1 MEHQTSSKQPPIIAR
16 QQNSTSIISGGS
28 VAAGINTINTM
39 KRPNNNRIIIQLST
53 CCAAVA
59 VAATHDV
66 PRPCFVSS
74 SSSRRISNDK
84 YYDGSKRNLVARSPA
99 NELFHPAP
107 SLFGYKRNRSSLTR
121 HMSQD
126 DYSYQ
131 EDHDDDDDE
140 EEYDDME
147 ASLNKISWLPSVKL
161 GKQPFKT
168 PYTKSSESRR
178 ESANQDRYE
187 TISPSSSSAPP
198 GFENIDILP
207 VLPMKMVHGLDG
219 LLTNNGDDH
228 DDHDLDAIS
237 ADDILSMS
245 YNGGV
250 WDEDGLSGVGLSSMT
265 STFGPLFS
273 GTSAFLPHTKGHVF
287 TIAEP
292 RYKKLYDDLLR
303 MGSYYGKKRESV
315 MRRAK
320 ETGDAN
326 VVLPP
331 DPDEKRRFIVTAASP
346 QEEGVFAEY
355 GLLFQLRD
363 LDEVAAVASYDVSGG
378 DGSISLA
385 DLQELVEAGDNQQIY
400 GDPEDGEDIMDIL
413 LQTHYEA
420 THDCIG
426 RVKIHRFVNPECWED
441 GPDGEEYLMAEASIV
456 DLVGTE
462 ELSKERNMASVQ
474 KASSELQAGMDKQQ
488 QASSPSL
495 SSTAMKMQEQ
505 IKRQASKD
513 ISSAVSRIKDELR
526 SAVGES
532 FKKQQNMDPDKIK
545 DDLISALG
553 SNLSGSDIGSNSKT
567 SPGQIPL
574 APKILVDRR
583 SDDSLTKEER
593 GLRESFAKLVALQH
607 DLKEEC
613 RFTRVSVQTF
623 GIGNT
628 SLWLSAAAWSQFVE
642 KRLEATQNDMQ
653 KDLQAKLAEF
663 MSRGGGDLSE
673 KFNAYDDDDS
683 GALTIDF
690 EELSPELQQEL
701 QLVQARAAEEL
712 GPLALER
719 AIHMQRIVQ
728 ARTYDERLII
738 LRECVDSERQRL
750 EAKKM
755 LQSAL
760 DMNPADGG
768 EDTSSTL
775 FSREEARSV
784 FERLM
789 SSTNEQDK
797 GMTFESFDDDDAA
810 FQ

>member
-1 MEHQTSSKQPPIIAR
+1 
-16 QQNSTSIISGGS
+16 
-28 VAAGINTINTM
+28 M
-39 KRPNNNRIIIQLST
+39 KRPNNNNIIQLTT
-53 CCAAVA
+53 CCAAVT
-59 VAATHDV
+59 VAATHYV
-66 PRPCFVSS
+66 HRPCFVP

-84 YYDGSKRNLVARSPA
+84 YDGSKRNSVAPTPA
-99 NELFHPAP
+99 NELFLPA
-107 SLFGYKRNRSSLTR
+107 SFRCKRHRSSSLTR
-121 HMSQD
+121 HLSED
-126 DYSYQ
+126 DAQ
-131 EDHDDDDDE
+131 EDHDDE
-140 EEYDDME
+140 EEYDDTE
-147 ASLNKISWLPSVKL
+147 ANLNKISWLPSVKL
-161 GKQPFKT
+161 GKQPFQA
-168 PYTKSSESRR
+168 PYTRSSESRR

-187 TISPSSSSAPP
+187 TLSSPSTSSAPP

-219 LLTNNGDDH
+219 ILTNNGNDH
-228 DDHDLDAIS
+228 DVHDLDAIS
-237 ADDILSMS
+237 AEDIMSMS
-245 YNGGV
+245 YTGGV

-265 STFGPLFS
+265 SSFGPLFS

-303 MGSYYGKKRESV
+303 MGSYYGKKRESA

-320 ETGDAN
+320 ETGDTNAS
-326 VVLPP
+326 LPP

-346 QEEGVFAEY
+346 LEEGVFAEY

-385 DLQELVEAGDNQQIY
+385 DLQEFVEAGDDQQIY
-400 GDPEDGEDIMDIL
+400 GDPEDGENFMDIL

-426 RVKIHRFVNPECWED
+426 RVKIHRIVNPECWED

-462 ELSKERNMASVQ
+462 ELSKERNMASVE
-474 KASSELQAGMDKQQ
+474 KATSELQARSDEQQ
-488 QASSPSL
+488 QTLSPSL

-526 SAVGES
+526 SAVGDS
-532 FKKQQNMDPDKIK
+532 FKKQQNMDPDEIK
-545 DDLISALG
+545 DDLMAALG
-553 SNLSGSDIGSNSKT
+553 SNLNGIHIDNNSK
-567 SPGQIPL
+567 SKRSSGQIPL
-574 APKILVDRR
+574 APKIIVDRR

-607 DLKEEC
+607 ELKEEC

-623 GIGNT
+623 GIGIT

-642 KRLEATQNDMQ
+642 KRLEATQNEMQ

-673 KFNAYDDDDS
+673 KLNAYDDDDS
-683 GALTIDF
+683 GALSIDF
-690 EELSPELQQEL
+690 EDLSPELQQEL
-701 QLVQARAAEEL
+701 QLVQARATEEL

-755 LQSAL
+755 LQSAFGRNSS
-760 DMNPADGG
+760 DG
-768 EDTSSTL
+768 EDISSTS

-789 SSTNEQDK
+789 SSTNEHK
-797 GMTFESFDDDDAA
+797 GMTFESFDDDNAA

>member
-1 MEHQTSSKQPPIIAR
+1 
-16 QQNSTSIISGGS
+16 
-28 VAAGINTINTM
+28 M
-39 KRPNNNRIIIQLST
+39 KRPNNNKMIQLST

-59 VAATHDV
+59 AASTHHDV
-66 PRPCFVSS
+66 HRPCFVSS
-74 SSSRRISNDK
+74 SSRRMGNDRNYGSNRNVLVSSTPTNHLFQPPSF
-84 YYDGSKRNLVARSPA
+84 GHKRHR
-99 NELFHPAP
+99 P
-107 SLFGYKRNRSSLTR
+107 SLIR

-126 DYSYQ
+126 DHH
-131 EDHDDDDDE
+131 EDCYDEDE
-140 EEYDDME
+140 EEYDDVE
-147 ASLNKISWLPSVKL
+147 TNLNKISWLPSVKL
-161 GKQPFKT
+161 GKQPFQ
-168 PYTKSSESRR
+168 PAYAKSSQSRR

-187 TISPSSSSAPP
+187 TISPSASTPP

-219 LLTNNGDDH
+219 LLATNEDADDH
-228 DDHDLDAIS
+228 DDHHPLDAIS
-237 ADDILSMS
+237 AEDIMGM
-245 YNGGV
+245 GGYTDGI
-250 WDEDGLSGVGLSSMT
+250 WNEDGLTSMT
-265 STFGPLFS
+265 SSFGPLFS

-287 TIAEP
+287 TITEP

-303 MGSYYGKKRESV
+303 MGSYYGKKRESAI
-315 MRRAK
+315 RRAK
-320 ETGDAN
+320 ETGDTN
-326 VVLPP
+326 VSLPP

-363 LDEVAAVASYDVSGG
+363 LDEVAAVASYDVSGAENG
-378 DGSISLA
+378 GISMA
-385 DLQELVEAGDNQQIY
+385 DLLELVEAGDDQELY
-400 GDPEDGEDIMDIL
+400 RASEDGEDIMDIL

-462 ELSKERNMASVQ
+462 ELGKERKMASVE
-474 KASSELQAGMDKQQ
+474 KASAELQAGMDNQQ
-488 QASSPSL
+488 QTPSL
-495 SSTAMKMQEQ
+495 SSTARKMQEQ
-505 IKRQASKD
+505 VKRQAGKD
-513 ISSAVSRIKDELR
+513 ISSAVARIKDELR

-532 FKKQQNMDPDKIK
+532 FKKKQNIDPDKIK
-545 DDLISALG
+545 DDLVSALE
-553 SNLSGSDIGSNSKT
+553 SNLNGDDKDSNPKSNT
-567 SPGQIPL
+567 SSGQIPL

-593 GLRESFAKLVALQH
+593 GLRESFAKLVSLQH
-607 DLKEEC
+607 ELKEEC

-623 GIGNT
+623 GIGPVAM
-628 SLWLSAAAWSQFVE
+628 WLSAAAWSQFVE
-642 KRLEATQNDMQ
+642 KRLEATQNEMH

-673 KFNAYDDDDS
+673 KLNSYEDDET

-701 QLVQARAAEEL
+701 QLVQARATEEL

-728 ARTYDERLII
+728 AHSYDERLII
-738 LRECVDSERQRL
+738 LRECVDNERQRL

-760 DMNPADGG
+760 DIDSVDGG
-768 EDTSSTL
+768 EDATSTL
-775 FSREEARSV
+775 ISREEARNV

-797 GMTFESFDDDDAA
+797 GTNFDGFDDIDAA

>member
-1 MEHQTSSKQPPIIAR
+1 
-16 QQNSTSIISGGS
+16 
-28 VAAGINTINTM
+28 M
-39 KRPNNNRIIIQLST
+39 KRPNNNKIIQLST

-59 VAATHDV
+59 VAATHHDV
-66 PRPCFVSS
+66 HRPCFVSS

-84 YYDGSKRNLVARSPA
+84 YDGSKRNSVAPTPV
-99 NELFHPAP
+99 NELFRTAP
-107 SLFGYKRNRSSLTR
+107 SFGYKRHRSSSLTR

-126 DYSYQ
+126 DYQ
-131 EDHDDDDDE
+131 EDHDDE

-147 ASLNKISWLPSVKL
+147 ANLNKISWLPSVKL
-161 GKQPFKT
+161 GKQPFKA

-187 TISPSSSSAPP
+187 TISSPSSSSAPP

-228 DDHDLDAIS
+228 DDHALDAIS
-237 ADDILSMS
+237 AEDILSMS
-245 YNGGV
+245 YTGGL

-265 STFGPLFS
+265 SSFGPLFS

-303 MGSYYGKKRESV
+303 MGSYYGKKRESA

-320 ETGDAN
+320 ETGDTN
-326 VVLPP
+326 VSLPP

-385 DLQELVEAGDNQQIY
+385 DLQELVEAGDDQQIY
-400 GDPEDGEDIMDIL
+400 GDTQDGEDIMDIL

-456 DLVGTE
+456 DLVGME
-462 ELSKERNMASVQ
+462 ELSKERNMASVE
-474 KASSELQAGMDKQQ
+474 KASSELQAGMDEQQ
-488 QASSPSL
+488 QTSSPSL
-495 SSTAMKMQEQ
+495 SSTAMKMQDQ
-505 IKRQASKD
+505 MKRQASKD

-526 SAVGES
+526 SAVGDS

-545 DDLISALG
+545 DDLMAALG
-553 SNLSGSDIGSNSKT
+553 SNLNGSGIDNNSK
-567 SPGQIPL
+567 SNRSSGQIPL

-607 DLKEEC
+607 ELKEEC

-623 GIGNT
+623 GIGIT

-642 KRLEATQNDMQ
+642 KRLEATQNEMQ

-673 KFNAYDDDDS
+673 KLNAYDDDDS

-701 QLVQARAAEEL
+701 QLVQARATEEL

-728 ARTYDERLII
+728 ARTYDERLVI

-750 EAKKM
+750 EAKKL
-755 LQSAL
+755 LQSAFGRNL
-760 DMNPADGG
+760 DGG
-768 EDTSSTL
+768 EDSSSTS

-797 GMTFESFDDDDAA
+797 GTTFESFDDDNAA

>member
-1 MEHQTSSKQPPIIAR
+1 
-16 QQNSTSIISGGS
+16 
-28 VAAGINTINTM
+28 M
-39 KRPNNNRIIIQLST
+39 KRPKNKKIIIQLST
-53 CCAAVA
+53 CCA
-59 VAATHDV
+59 VAAVTSATHPHDV
-66 PRPCFVSS
+66 RHRPCFVPSS
-74 SSSRRISNDK
+74 VRRIRNDRLLF
-84 YYDGSKRNLVARSPA
+84 DGSKMRVVPSKTTDQLLGR
-99 NELFHPAP
+99 AP
-107 SLFGYKRNRSSLTR
+107 SLGNKRHRSLIR
-121 HMSQD
+121 HMSQED
-126 DYSYQ
+126 EDGDY
-131 EDHDDDDDE
+131 DDDDE
-140 EEYDDME
+140 EDYYDDIE
-147 ASLNKISWLPSVKL
+147 TNLNKISWLPSVTL
-161 GKQPFKT
+161 GKQPFK
-168 PYTKSSESRR
+168 PLSKKSSESRR

-187 TISPSSSSAPP
+187 AVSSPSSSAPP

-219 LLTNNGDDH
+219 FVTNNDDH
-228 DDHDLDAIS
+228 DDDTLDAIS
-237 ADDILSMS
+237 ADDIISMS
-245 YNGGV
+245 YTADGGV
-250 WDEDGLSGVGLSSMT
+250 WDEEDFSGGELGLSSMT
-265 STFGPLFS
+265 SSFGPLFS

-303 MGSYYGKKRESV
+303 MGSYYGKKRESAI
-315 MRRAK
+315 RRAK
-320 ETGDAN
+320 ETGDTSAS
-326 VVLPP
+326 LPP

-385 DLQELVEAGDNQQIY
+385 DLQEIVEAGDDQQIF
-400 GDPEDGEDIMDIL
+400 GEFEDGEDVMDIL

-441 GPDGEEYLMAEASIV
+441 GPDGEEYLMAEASII
-456 DLVGTE
+456 DLIGTE
-462 ELSKERNMASVQ
+462 ELGKERKMASVE
-474 KASSELQAGMDKQQ
+474 KAATELQAGIDGQQ
-488 QASSPSL
+488 QQQQQQTSSSLL

-505 IKRQASKD
+505 MKRRAGKD
-513 ISSAVSRIKDELR
+513 ISSAVARIKDELR

-532 FKKQQNMDPDKIK
+532 FKKQQNIDPDKIK
-545 DDLISALG
+545 DDLMTALG
-553 SNLSGSDIGSNSKT
+553 SNLKGSDDEGNTKSNRS
-567 SPGQIPL
+567 SGPIPL
-574 APKILVDRR
+574 APKILVERR

-607 DLKEEC
+607 ELKEEC
-613 RFTRVSVQTF
+613 RFTRVSIQTF
-623 GIGNT
+623 GIGPVGM
-628 SLWLSAAAWSQFVE
+628 WLSTAAWSQFVE
-642 KRLEATQNDMQ
+642 KRLEATQNEMN

-673 KFNAYDDDDS
+673 KFNAYDDNDS

-690 EELSPELQQEL
+690 EELSPELQHEL
-701 QLVQARAAEEL
+701 QLVQARATEEL

-728 ARTYDERLII
+728 ARTYDERLNI
-738 LRECVDSERQRL
+738 LRQCVDRERQRL

-755 LQSAL
+755 LQSAFET
-760 DMNPADGG
+760 DSDDDDDGG
-768 EDTSSTL
+768 EETTSTL
-775 FSREEARSV
+775 FSREEARNV

-789 SSTNEQDK
+789 SSTDEKDK
-797 GMTFESFDDDDAA
+797 GMAFKRFDDDATA

>member
-1 MEHQTSSKQPPIIAR
+1 M
-16 QQNSTSIISGGS
+16 
-28 VAAGINTINTM
+28 AALRLRRYHLKSENNHTM
-39 KRPNNNRIIIQLST
+39 KRPNNNKIIQLSI

-59 VAATHDV
+59 VASTSYDV
-66 PRPCFVSS
+66 HRPCFVSS
-74 SSSRRISNDK
+74 PLLRINSGR
-84 YYDGSKRNLVARSPA
+84 YDGSKRSSVASTPTNNLFR
-99 NELFHPAP
+99 P
-107 SLFGYKRNRSSLTR
+107 SFGHKRHRSSLIR
-121 HMSQD
+121 HMGQNDNQEGYD
-126 DYSYQ
+126 DGDYD
-131 EDHDDDDDE
+131 EDE
-140 EEYDDME
+140 EDYDDME
-147 ASLNKISWLPSVKL
+147 ANLNKISWLPSVKL
-161 GKQPFKT
+161 GKQPFKP

-187 TISPSSSSAPP
+187 TISPSSSAPP
-198 GFENIDILP
+198 GFDNIDVLP

-219 LLTNNGDDH
+219 LLTNNDDDH
-228 DDHDLDAIS
+228 DDHTLDAIS
-237 ADDILSMS
+237 AEDIIGMS
-245 YNGGV
+245 YTGGV
-250 WDEDGLSGVGLSSMT
+250 WDEEGLSGVGLSSMT
-265 STFGPLFS
+265 SSFGPLFS

-303 MGSYYGKKRESV
+303 MGSYYGKKRESAI
-315 MRRAK
+315 RRAK
-320 ETGDAN
+320 ETGDTN
-326 VVLPP
+326 LSLPP

-378 DGSISLA
+378 DGSISLE
-385 DLQELVEAGDNQQIY
+385 DLQELVEAGDDQEIY
-400 GDPEDGEDIMDIL
+400 GEVEDGEDIMDIL

-441 GPDGEEYLMAEASIV
+441 GPDGDEYLMAEASIV

-462 ELSKERNMASVQ
+462 ELSKERNMASVE
-474 KASSELQAGMDKQQ
+474 KASTELQAGMDDQQ
-488 QASSPSL
+488 QQQQTSSSSL

-505 IKRQASKD
+505 MKRQASKD
-513 ISSAVSRIKDELR
+513 ISSAVARIKDELR
-526 SAVGES
+526 SAVGDS
-532 FKKQQNMDPDKIK
+532 FKKQQNLDADKIK
-545 DDLISALG
+545 DDLMAALG
-553 SNLSGSDIGSNSKT
+553 SNLSGSDNNRNSK
-567 SPGQIPL
+567 SNRSSIPL
-574 APKILVDRR
+574 APKIVVDRR

-607 DLKEEC
+607 ELKEEC

-623 GIGNT
+623 GIG
-628 SLWLSAAAWSQFVE
+628 SVAMWLSAAAWSQFVE
-642 KRLEATQNDMQ
+642 KRLEATQNDMH

-663 MSRGGGDLSE
+663 MSSGGGDLSE

-690 EELSPELQQEL
+690 EELSPDLQKEL
-701 QLVQARAAEEL
+701 QLVQARATEEL

-755 LQSAL
+755 LQSAF
-760 DMNPADGG
+760 DGDFAEDGG

-775 FSREEARSV
+775 FSREEARNV

-789 SSTNEQDK
+789 FSTSEEDK
-797 GMTFESFDDDDAA
+797 GMTFENFDDAA

>member
-1 MEHQTSSKQPPIIAR
+1 
-16 QQNSTSIISGGS
+16 
-28 VAAGINTINTM
+28 M
-39 KRPNNNRIIIQLST
+39 KRPNNNNIIQLTT
-53 CCAAVA
+53 CCAAVT
-59 VAATHDV
+59 VAATHYV
-66 PRPCFVSS
+66 HRPCFVP

-84 YYDGSKRNLVARSPA
+84 YYDGSKRNSVAPTPA
-99 NELFHPAP
+99 NELFLPA
-107 SLFGYKRNRSSLTR
+107 SFRCKRHRSSSLTR
-121 HMSQD
+121 HLSED
-126 DYSYQ
+126 DAQ
-131 EDHDDDDDE
+131 EDHDDE
-140 EEYDDME
+140 EEYDDTE
-147 ASLNKISWLPSVKL
+147 ANLNKISWLPSVKL
-161 GKQPFKT
+161 GKQPFQA
-168 PYTKSSESRR
+168 PYTRSSESRR

-187 TISPSSSSAPP
+187 TLSSPSTSSAPP

-219 LLTNNGDDH
+219 ILTNNGNDH
-228 DDHDLDAIS
+228 DVHDLDAIS
-237 ADDILSMS
+237 AEDIMSMS
-245 YNGGV
+245 YTGGV

-265 STFGPLFS
+265 SSFGPLFS

-303 MGSYYGKKRESV
+303 MGSYYGKKRESA

-320 ETGDAN
+320 ETGDTNAS
-326 VVLPP
+326 LPP

-346 QEEGVFAEY
+346 LEEGVFAEY

-385 DLQELVEAGDNQQIY
+385 DLQEFVEAGDDQQIY
-400 GDPEDGEDIMDIL
+400 GDPEDGENFMDIL

-426 RVKIHRFVNPECWED
+426 RVKIHRIVNPECWED

-462 ELSKERNMASVQ
+462 ELSKERNMASVE
-474 KASSELQAGMDKQQ
+474 KATSELQARSDEQQ
-488 QASSPSL
+488 QTLSPSL

-526 SAVGES
+526 SAVGDS
-532 FKKQQNMDPDKIK
+532 FKKQQNMDPDEIK
-545 DDLISALG
+545 DDLMAALG
-553 SNLSGSDIGSNSKT
+553 SNLNGIHIDNNSK
-567 SPGQIPL
+567 SKRSSGQIPL
-574 APKILVDRR
+574 APKIIVDRR

-607 DLKEEC
+607 ELKEEC

-623 GIGNT
+623 GIGIT

-642 KRLEATQNDMQ
+642 KRLEATQNEMQ

-673 KFNAYDDDDS
+673 KLNAYDDDDS
-683 GALTIDF
+683 GALSIDF
-690 EELSPELQQEL
+690 EDLSPELQQEL
-701 QLVQARAAEEL
+701 QLVQARATEEL

-755 LQSAL
+755 LQSAFGRNSS
-760 DMNPADGG
+760 DG
-768 EDTSSTL
+768 EDISSTS

-789 SSTNEQDK
+789 SSTNEHK
-797 GMTFESFDDDDAA
+797 GMTFESFDDDNAA

>member
-1 MEHQTSSKQPPIIAR
+1 
-16 QQNSTSIISGGS
+16 
-28 VAAGINTINTM
+28 M
-39 KRPNNNRIIIQLST
+39 KRPNNNKIIQLST

-59 VAATHDV
+59 VATTHHDV
-66 PRPCFVSS
+66 HRPCFVSS
-74 SSSRRISNDK
+74 SSRRTSNDRN
-84 YYDGSKRNLVARSPA
+84 YGSNRHSVSSTPTNH
-99 NELFHPAP
+99 LFRPAP
-107 SLFGYKRNRSSLTR
+107 SFGHKRHRSSLIR

-126 DYSYQ
+126 EHHEDGDYY
-131 EDHDDDDDE
+131 DDDE

-147 ASLNKISWLPSVKL
+147 ANLNKISWLPSVKL
-161 GKQPFKT
+161 GKQPFK
-168 PYTKSSESRR
+168 PAYANRSAESRR

-187 TISPSSSSAPP
+187 TISPSSTAPP

-219 LLTNNGDDH
+219 LLTNNVDDH
-228 DDHDLDAIS
+228 EDHPLDAIS
-237 ADDILSMS
+237 AEDIIGMGG
-245 YNGGV
+245 YNDGV
-250 WDEDGLSGVGLSSMT
+250 WNEDGLSGVGLSSSMT
-265 STFGPLFS
+265 TSFGPLFS

-303 MGSYYGKKRESV
+303 MGNYYGKKRESAI
-315 MRRAK
+315 RRAK
-320 ETGDAN
+320 ETGETN
-326 VVLPP
+326 VSLPP

-363 LDEVAAVASYDVSGG
+363 LDEVAAVASYDVSEADGG
-378 DGSISLA
+378 ISMA
-385 DLQELVEAGDNQQIY
+385 DLQELVEAGDDQELY
-400 GDPEDGEDIMDIL
+400 RSSEDGEDIMDIL

-462 ELSKERNMASVQ
+462 ELSKERKMASVE
-474 KASSELQAGMDKQQ
+474 KASTELQAGMDEQQ
-488 QASSPSL
+488 QTSSSSL

-505 IKRQASKD
+505 VKRQAGKD
-513 ISSAVSRIKDELR
+513 ISSAVARIKDELR

-532 FKKQQNMDPDKIK
+532 FKKQQNIDPDKIK
-545 DDLISALG
+545 DDLMSALE
-553 SNLSGSDIGSNSKT
+553 SNLNGSDEDGNSK
-567 SPGQIPL
+567 SNRSSGQIPL

-583 SDDSLTKEER
+583 PDDSLTKEER
-593 GLRESFAKLVALQH
+593 GLRESFAKLVTLQH
-607 DLKEEC
+607 ELKEEC

-623 GIGNT
+623 GIGPVAM
-628 SLWLSAAAWSQFVE
+628 WLSAAAWSQFVE
-642 KRLEATQNDMQ
+642 KRLEATQNEMQ

-663 MSRGGGDLSE
+663 MSKGGGDLSE
-673 KFNAYDDDDS
+673 KLNAYEDEDS

-701 QLVQARAAEEL
+701 QFVQARATEEL

-755 LQSAL
+755 LQSAFDL
-760 DMNPADGG
+760 DSVDSG
-768 EDTSSTL
+768 EDATSTL
-775 FSREEARSV
+775 ISREEARNV

-789 SSTNEQDK
+789 SSSANEQDK
-797 GMTFESFDDDDAA
+797 GMTFENFDDDSDAA

>member
-1 MEHQTSSKQPPIIAR
+1 
-16 QQNSTSIISGGS
+16 
-28 VAAGINTINTM
+28 M
-39 KRPNNNRIIIQLST
+39 KRPNNNNIIQLTT
-53 CCAAVA
+53 CCAAVT
-59 VAATHDV
+59 VAATHYV
-66 PRPCFVSS
+66 HRPCFVP

-84 YYDGSKRNLVARSPA
+84 YYDGSKRNSVAPTPA
-99 NELFHPAP
+99 NELFLPA
-107 SLFGYKRNRSSLTR
+107 SFRCKRHRSSSLTR
-121 HMSQD
+121 HLSED
-126 DYSYQ
+126 DAQ
-131 EDHDDDDDE
+131 EDHDDE
-140 EEYDDME
+140 EEYDDTE
-147 ASLNKISWLPSVKL
+147 ANLNKISWLPSVKL
-161 GKQPFKT
+161 GKQPFQA
-168 PYTKSSESRR
+168 PYTRSSESRR

-187 TISPSSSSAPP
+187 TLSSPSTSSAPP

-219 LLTNNGDDH
+219 ILTNNGNDH
-228 DDHDLDAIS
+228 DVHDLDAIS
-237 ADDILSMS
+237 AEDIMSMS
-245 YNGGV
+245 YTGGV

-265 STFGPLFS
+265 SSFGPLFS

-303 MGSYYGKKRESV
+303 MGSYYGKKRESA

-320 ETGDAN
+320 ETGDTNAS
-326 VVLPP
+326 LPP

-346 QEEGVFAEY
+346 LEEGVFAEY

-385 DLQELVEAGDNQQIY
+385 DLQEFVEAGDDQQIY
-400 GDPEDGEDIMDIL
+400 GDPEDGENFMDIL

-426 RVKIHRFVNPECWED
+426 RVKIHRIVNPECWED

-462 ELSKERNMASVQ
+462 ELSKERNMASVE
-474 KASSELQAGMDKQQ
+474 KATSELQARSDEQQ
-488 QASSPSL
+488 QTLSPSL

-526 SAVGES
+526 SAVGDS
-532 FKKQQNMDPDKIK
+532 FKKQQNMDPDEIK
-545 DDLISALG
+545 DDLMAALG
-553 SNLSGSDIGSNSKT
+553 SNLNGIHIDNNSK
-567 SPGQIPL
+567 SKRSSGQIPL
-574 APKILVDRR
+574 APKIIVDRR

-607 DLKEEC
+607 ELKEEC

-623 GIGNT
+623 GIGIT

-642 KRLEATQNDMQ
+642 KRLEATQNEMQ

-673 KFNAYDDDDS
+673 KLNAYDDDDS
-683 GALTIDF
+683 GALSIDF

-701 QLVQARAAEEL
+701 QLVQARATEEL

-755 LQSAL
+755 LQSAFGRNSS
-760 DMNPADGG
+760 DG
-768 EDTSSTL
+768 EDISSTS

-789 SSTNEQDK
+789 SSTNEHK
-797 GMTFESFDDDDAA
+797 GMTFESFDDDNAA

>member
-1 MEHQTSSKQPPIIAR
+1 
-16 QQNSTSIISGGS
+16 
-28 VAAGINTINTM
+28 M
-39 KRPNNNRIIIQLST
+39 KRPNNSKVIQLST

-59 VAATHDV
+59 AATTHHDV
-66 PRPCFVSS
+66 HRACFVSS
-74 SSSRRISNDK
+74 SSRQISKDRNNYGSNSRNHAVSSTPTNR
-84 YYDGSKRNLVARSPA
+84 
-99 NELFHPAP
+99 LFHPAP
-107 SLFGYKRNRSSLTR
+107 PFGYKRHRSSLIR

-126 DYSYQ
+126 DHH
-131 EDHDDDDDE
+131 EDGDYYEDDE

-147 ASLNKISWLPSVKL
+147 ANLNKISWLPSVKL
-161 GKQPFKT
+161 GKQPFKSS
-168 PYTKSSESRR
+168 YAKSSESRR

-219 LLTNNGDDH
+219 LIASDGDGDH
-228 DDHDLDAIS
+228 DDHPLDAIS
-237 ADDILSMS
+237 AEDIIGMGG
-245 YNGGV
+245 YTDGV
-250 WDEDGLSGVGLSSMT
+250 WNEDGVTSMT
-265 STFGPLFS
+265 SSFGPLFS

-287 TIAEP
+287 TITEP

-303 MGSYYGKKRESV
+303 MGSYYGKKRESAI
-315 MRRAK
+315 RRAK
-320 ETGDAN
+320 ETGETS
-326 VVLPP
+326 VSLPP

-363 LDEVAAVASYDVSGG
+363 LDEVAAVASYDVSDDNGG
-378 DGSISLA
+378 ISMA
-385 DLQELVEAGDNQQIY
+385 DLQELVEAGDDQEIY
-400 GDPEDGEDIMDIL
+400 RTSEDGEDIMDIL

-456 DLVGTE
+456 DLVETE
-462 ELSKERNMASVQ
+462 ELSKERKMASVE
-474 KASSELQAGMDKQQ
+474 KSSAELQARVDDQQ
-488 QASSPSL
+488 QTSSL

-505 IKRQASKD
+505 VKRQAGKD
-513 ISSAVSRIKDELR
+513 ISSAVARIKDELR

-532 FKKQQNMDPDKIK
+532 FKKKQNIDPDKIK
-545 DDLISALG
+545 DDLVSALE
-553 SNLSGSDIGSNSKT
+553 SNLSGSDQSGNSK
-567 SPGQIPL
+567 SNQSSGQIPL

-583 SDDSLTKEER
+583 LDDSLTKEER
-593 GLRESFAKLVALQH
+593 RLRESFAKLVALQH
-607 DLKEEC
+607 ELKEEC

-623 GIGNT
+623 GIGPVAM
-628 SLWLSAAAWSQFVE
+628 WLSAAAWSQFVE
-642 KRLEATQNDMQ
+642 KRLEATQNEMH

-663 MSRGGGDLSE
+663 MSKGGGDLSE
-673 KFNAYDDDDS
+673 KLNAYEDDET

-701 QLVQARAAEEL
+701 QLVQARATEEL

-755 LQSAL
+755 LQSAF
-760 DMNPADGG
+760 DMDSVEGG
-768 EDTSSTL
+768 EDATSTL
-775 FSREEARSV
+775 ISREEARNV

-789 SSTNEQDK
+789 SSTNEHDR
-797 GMTFESFDDDDAA
+797 GMNFDGFDDDYDGA

>member
-1 MEHQTSSKQPPIIAR
+1 
-16 QQNSTSIISGGS
+16 
-28 VAAGINTINTM
+28 M
-39 KRPNNNRIIIQLST
+39 KRPNNNNIIQLTT
-53 CCAAVA
+53 CCAAVT
-59 VAATHDV
+59 VAATHYV
-66 PRPCFVSS
+66 HRPCFVP

-84 YYDGSKRNLVARSPA
+84 YYDGSKRISVAPTPA
-99 NELFHPAP
+99 NELFLPA
-107 SLFGYKRNRSSLTR
+107 SFRCKRHRSSSLTR
-121 HMSQD
+121 HLSED
-126 DYSYQ
+126 DAQ
-131 EDHDDDDDE
+131 EDHDDE
-140 EEYDDME
+140 EEYDDTE
-147 ASLNKISWLPSVKL
+147 ANLNKISWLPSVKL
-161 GKQPFKT
+161 GKQPFQA
-168 PYTKSSESRR
+168 PYTRSSESRR

-187 TISPSSSSAPP
+187 TLSSPSTSSAPP

-219 LLTNNGDDH
+219 ILTNNGNDH
-228 DDHDLDAIS
+228 DVHDLDAIS
-237 ADDILSMS
+237 AEDIMSMS
-245 YNGGV
+245 YTGGV

-265 STFGPLFS
+265 SSFGPLFS

-303 MGSYYGKKRESV
+303 MGSYYGKKRESA

-320 ETGDAN
+320 ETGDTNAS
-326 VVLPP
+326 LPP

-346 QEEGVFAEY
+346 LEEGVFAEY

-385 DLQELVEAGDNQQIY
+385 DLQEFVEAGDDQQIY
-400 GDPEDGEDIMDIL
+400 GDPEDGENFMDIL

-426 RVKIHRFVNPECWED
+426 RVKIHRIVNPECWED

-462 ELSKERNMASVQ
+462 ELSKERNMASVE
-474 KASSELQAGMDKQQ
+474 KATSELQARSDEQQ
-488 QASSPSL
+488 QTLSPSL

-526 SAVGES
+526 SAVGDS
-532 FKKQQNMDPDKIK
+532 FKKQQNMDPDEIK
-545 DDLISALG
+545 DDLMAALG
-553 SNLSGSDIGSNSKT
+553 SNLNGIHIDNNSK
-567 SPGQIPL
+567 SKRSSGQIPL
-574 APKILVDRR
+574 APKIIVDRR

-607 DLKEEC
+607 ELKEEC

-623 GIGNT
+623 GIGIT

-642 KRLEATQNDMQ
+642 KRLEATQNEMQ

-673 KFNAYDDDDS
+673 KLNAYDDDDS
-683 GALTIDF
+683 GALSIDF
-690 EELSPELQQEL
+690 EDLSPELQQEL
-701 QLVQARAAEEL
+701 QLVQARATEEL

-755 LQSAL
+755 LQSAFGRNSS
-760 DMNPADGG
+760 DG
-768 EDTSSTL
+768 EDISSTS

-789 SSTNEQDK
+789 SSTNEHK
-797 GMTFESFDDDDAA
+797 GMTFESFDDDNAA